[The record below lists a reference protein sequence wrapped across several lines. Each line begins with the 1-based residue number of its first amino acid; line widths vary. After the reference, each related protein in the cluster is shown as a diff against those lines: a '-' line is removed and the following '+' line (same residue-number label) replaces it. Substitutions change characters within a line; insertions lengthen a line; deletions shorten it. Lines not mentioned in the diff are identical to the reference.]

1 MSRAVRGA
9 ASRDS
14 HSLRPMEPTALTI
27 VSQLIVDAQTRH
39 GAAAVRRLDVAPDLL
54 DDSMDAVLALG
65 GRVGLDWCE
74 VDRVEIRA
82 LPDDVDLARA
92 WLHDDDEPHP
102 LTPLED

>member
-1 MSRAVRGA
+1 MSRFGCSTLAT
-9 ASRDS
+9 
-14 HSLRPMEPTALTI
+14 MEPTALTI

-39 GAAAVRRLDVAPDLL
+39 GAAAVRRLDVDPSLL

-65 GRVGLDWCE
+65 GQVGLEWCV
-74 VDRVEIRA
+74 VDRVEIRG
-82 LPDDVDLARA
+82 LPDDNSLVQV